1 MCRTKNRLSKISF
14 KDEDV
19 LMIIQSLNVNKAHN
33 HDDISIRLLQ
43 ICGAEVVKN
52 LSLICKNYALW
63 GMFPNLWKKSN
74 ITPIH

>member
-19 LMIIQSLNVNKAHN
+19 LMIIQSLNVNEAHN

-52 LSLICKNYALW
+52 LSLICKNYALR

>member
-19 LMIIQSLNVNKAHN
+19 LMIMQSRNVNKAHN
-33 HDDISIRLLQ
+33 HDDISIRLLK
-43 ICGAEVVKN
+43 IYAAEVVKKF
-52 LSLICKNYALW
+52 SLICKNCALW